1 MNDTRSISVECM
13 AGAAPEHLPV
23 YRIWQT
29 VDGGGIERTR
39 KLGLVMYHSAPQ
51 FISSVDLYEDG
62 VRVIIGTDRSL
73 PDAIDTLNR
82 FHAMTRHQYAPW
94 PTMMED
100 EGEE

>member
-1 MNDTRSISVECM
+1 MNDTRSISVEYM
-13 AGAAPEHLPV
+13 AGAAPENLPV
-23 YRIWQT
+23 YRVWQSI
-29 VDGGGIERTR
+29 DCAGMERTR
-39 KLGLVMYHSAPQ
+39 KIGMIMYHSAPQ

-62 VRVIIGTDRSL
+62 VRVTIGTDRSL

-82 FHAMTRHQYAPW
+82 FHAMTHHQYAPW

>member
-1 MNDTRSISVECM
+1 
-13 AGAAPEHLPV
+13 
-23 YRIWQT
+23 
-29 VDGGGIERTR
+29 
-39 KLGLVMYHSAPQ
+39 MYHSAPQ

-62 VRVIIGTDRSL
+62 VRVTIGTDRSL

-82 FHAMTRHQYAPW
+82 FHAMTHHQYAPW